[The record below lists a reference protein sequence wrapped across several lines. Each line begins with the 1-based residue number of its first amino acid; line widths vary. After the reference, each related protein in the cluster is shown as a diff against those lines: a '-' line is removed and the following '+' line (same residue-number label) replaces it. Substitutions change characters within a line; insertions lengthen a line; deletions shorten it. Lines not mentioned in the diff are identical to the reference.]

1 MKMEQV
7 DGTVARHITQTSPP
21 NAQESTALIIL
32 FWISMIDR
40 TKMLRFASS
49 KGKGGT
55 PKARLSR
62 SRHTPDSPARTP
74 LTRRDTRCL
83 AFALTCGTAIE

>member
-1 MKMEQV
+1 MEQV
-7 DGTVARHITQTSPP
+7 DGTVGRHITQTSPP
-21 NAQESTALIIL
+21 NTRESTALVIL

-55 PKARLSR
+55 LTTCTRR
-62 SRHTPDSPARTP
+62 TPDSPARTP
-74 LTRRDTRCL
+74 LTRGDTLCL
-83 AFALTCGTAIE
+83 AIH

>member
-1 MKMEQV
+1 MEQV
-7 DGTVARHITQTSPP
+7 DGTVAPHITQTSQP
-21 NAQESTALIIL
+21 NTRESTALIIL

-55 PKARLSR
+55 LTT
-62 SRHTPDSPARTP
+62 H
-74 LTRRDTRCL
+74 TRRVRVAPPTVQL
-83 AFALTCGTAIE
+83 ARRSPEGTCVVWQFH